1 MLIENRKVVRNGIY
15 EYNDKLKL
23 YIILKQSI
31 NNSGTGQK
39 AKVLDECYN
48 KYVKIQSSKFSKIKW
63 YDDDCTSETHLN
75 ADVISS
81 LLYNYSENNNGCAI
95 SFFNI
100 CDHVK
105 TRKKKTEHDKN
116 NTMSNCISNSEVGL
130 NDLCVDNLVN
140 NFYSKVK
147 AISIKKS
154 EKKKFSL
161 RYGMFISSD
170 LYDLLE
176 DYEHKEHYKTIKSC
190 TLKWEEKICSK
201 RNNKNQKKGNTP
213 LMKELKMFNE
223 KIKEIQF
230 LDSNKLKDIL
240 LFAEKK
246 KKELVQ
252 NKLKNNTSF
261 YSTCISIDISKDK
274 EDGIFPSNNLGNTIS
289 NKYVV
294 NNYCFINIYCVNSS
308 DETEEYGSK
317 EGLNNTFFEFNNIIK
332 SYNDSNFK
340 VDISNFSR
348 ISKIVSEICNDVSRL
363 HLKTVLHISRN
374 YNIENEKEHAF
385 NFLYSID
392 FKLKDF
398 FNFFFKS
405 VYTSEGDDPSSEDS
419 PKDLMLLRDEKYD
432 KIDHILFKNI
442 DLDEKTKCNIIK
454 EAINFPEKYFD
465 KLSLL
470 NKTFEHNYIL
480 FKDKEIEI
488 CKSIISIVEKQNR
501 IMKKYKQEEEKK
513 KNDIHNILKEISY
526 INEQNAEIEKEI
538 QKHQMLNSKYL
549 LSEQYNKEQNLKKFQ
564 TANIALDKEYESFL
578 KFRNE
583 PSMSTVATGK
593 GENKQEKQ
601 KERDEQ
607 KQRKIPVGGHTRD
620 SNTEGDVRDL
630 CRKQDDEYLK
640 NLNEAIKYAEHI
652 FQETNSLKKRY
663 DEVISKKVELINVL
677 KNTALKF
684 NEKANSLTHNFKGSK
699 ELKLIYPIDDNR
711 VNFAE
716 KYEQAKFVINN
727 DIKEY
732 KDILE
737 EFEKR
742 SFNDEQL
749 KWIYKMN
756 SLSKKF

>member
-1 MLIENRKVVRNGIY
+1 MLIENRKVVRNAIY

-31 NNSGTGQK
+31 NNSGKGQK
-39 AKVLDECYN
+39 AKVLDESYN

-63 YDDDCTSETHLN
+63 YDDDCTSETRLN

-116 NTMSNCISNSEVGL
+116 NSMYNCMSNSEVGL
-130 NDLCVDNLVN
+130 NDLCVDSLVN
-140 NFYSKVK
+140 NFYSKAK

-161 RYGMFISSD
+161 RYGMFTSSD

-176 DYEHKEHYKTIKSC
+176 DYEHKEHYQTIKSC
-190 TLKWEEKICSK
+190 TLKWEEKISSK

-240 LFAEKK
+240 LSAEKK

-289 NKYVV
+289 NKHVV
-294 NNYCFINIYCVNSS
+294 NNFFFINIYYVHSS
-308 DETEEYGSK
+308 DDTEEYGSK

-340 VDISNFSR
+340 VDISNFTR
-348 ISKIVSEICNDVSRL
+348 ISKIVSEICNNVGRL
-363 HLKTVLHISRN
+363 HLKTVLHLSRN
-374 YNIENEKEHAF
+374 YNIENEKEYAF

-398 FNFFFKS
+398 FDFFFKS
-405 VYTSEGDDPSSEDS
+405 VYTSEGDDPSREDS

-454 EAINFPEKYFD
+454 EAINFPEIYFD

-470 NKTFEHNYIL
+470 NKTFEHNYNL

-488 CKSIISIVEKQNR
+488 CKSISSIVEKQNR

-513 KNDIHNILKEISY
+513 KNDIQNILKEISY
-526 INEQNAEIEKEI
+526 INEQNVEIEKEI

-549 LSEQYNKEQNLKKFQ
+549 LSEQHNKEQNLKKFQ

-583 PSMSTVATGK
+583 PSMRTLATGK
-593 GENKQEKQ
+593 GEKEQEKQ
-601 KERDEQ
+601 KEKEEQ
-607 KQRKIPVGGHTRD
+607 KRRKIPVGGRTCD
-620 SNTEGDVRDL
+620 INTEEDVRDL
-630 CRKQDDEYLK
+630 CRKQDEEYLK
-640 NLNEAIKYAEHI
+640 NLNEAIKYAENI
-652 FQETNSLKKRY
+652 FQETNGLKKRY
-663 DEVISKKVELINVL
+663 DEVISKKVELINIL
-677 KNTALKF
+677 KSTALKF
-684 NEKANSLTHNFKGSK
+684 NEKANSLMHNFKGSK
-699 ELKLIYPIDDNR
+699 ELKLIYRIDDNR

-716 KYEQAKFVINN
+716 KYEQANFVINN

-737 EFEKR
+737 DFEAR

-749 KWIYKMN
+749 NWIYKMN